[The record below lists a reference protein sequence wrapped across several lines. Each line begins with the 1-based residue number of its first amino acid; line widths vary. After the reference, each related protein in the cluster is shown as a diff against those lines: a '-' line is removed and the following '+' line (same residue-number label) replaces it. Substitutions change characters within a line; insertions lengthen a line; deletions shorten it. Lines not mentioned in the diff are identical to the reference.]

1 MSKYLD
7 PKADL
12 TFKRV
17 FGEHKELTISFLNSL
32 LDFSGDERICSIEY
46 QTPEMLPD
54 TSARKYSIVDVKCTD
69 SLQRQF
75 IVEMQMVWTTDF
87 LKRILHNTTRAYS
100 RQLRKGEDYASCM
113 PVYTLCLLNENL
125 PKDTFKR
132 TERPVLLA
140 ERSPFDC
147 SDFMHVFRLMEEGSP
162 DHVIEGLNIV
172 FVELKKFNPSSVM
185 YKKMMVLWLR
195 YLTEIDENTS
205 DVPAEM
211 LACAEI
217 RQAIDILERS
227 AYTDAQLDSYDD
239 FWDGVRVSLSLDPDY
254 RFKKG
259 LVEGEAVGMK
269 KGEAVGMKKGEAIG
283 MKKGEAI
290 GMKKGEAI
298 GMEKGAKAKAVEMAK
313 ILKRKGVDIDT
324 IALAS
329 GLSPD
334 EINRLPL

>member
-32 LDFSGDERICSIEY
+32 LDFREDERICAIEY

-132 TERPVLLA
+132 TAKSGLIAEDSLLN
-140 ERSPFDC
+140 C
-147 SDFMHVFRLMEEGSP
+147 SDFMHVFRLTEEGNS

-172 FVELKKFNPSSVM
+172 FVELKKFNPSSTM
-185 YKKMMVLWLR
+185 YKKMMILWLR

-205 DVPAEM
+205 DVPEDM

-259 LVEGEAVGMK
+259 LVEGEV
-269 KGEAVGMKKGEAIG
+269 IG

-290 GMKKGEAI
+290 GIKKGEAI
-298 GMEKGAKAKAVEMAK
+298 GVEKGRAEGAKAKAAEMAK
-313 ILKRKGVDIDT
+313 KMLSKGFDKRTV
-324 IALAS
+324 AEMS
-329 GLSPD
+329 GLTI
-334 EINRLPL
+334 EEVERL

>member
-172 FVELKKFNPSSVM
+172 FVELKKFNPSTVM
-185 YKKMMVLWLR
+185 YKKMMVL
-195 YLTEIDENTS
+195 
-205 DVPAEM
+205 
-211 LACAEI
+211 
-217 RQAIDILERS
+217 
-227 AYTDAQLDSYDD
+227 YDD
-239 FWDGVRVSLSLDPDY
+239 DDDDRIMIIICHIVVLLDKVSFCFSQFSDLINPLFIMVRKFQFSYTVN
-254 RFKKG
+254 
-259 LVEGEAVGMK
+259 
-269 KGEAVGMKKGEAIG
+269 
-283 MKKGEAI
+283 
-290 GMKKGEAI
+290 
-298 GMEKGAKAKAVEMAK
+298 
-313 ILKRKGVDIDT
+313 T
-324 IALAS
+324 T
-329 GLSPD
+329 
-334 EINRLPL
+334 

>member
-1 MSKYLD
+1 
-7 PKADL
+7 
-12 TFKRV
+12 
-17 FGEHKELTISFLNSL
+17 
-32 LDFSGDERICSIEY
+32 
-46 QTPEMLPD
+46 
-54 TSARKYSIVDVKCTD
+54 
-69 SLQRQF
+69 
-75 IVEMQMVWTTDF
+75 
-87 LKRILHNTTRAYS
+87 
-100 RQLRKGEDYASCM
+100 
-113 PVYTLCLLNENL
+113 
-125 PKDTFKR
+125 
-132 TERPVLLA
+132 
-140 ERSPFDC
+140 
-147 SDFMHVFRLMEEGSP
+147 MHVFRLMEEGSP

-313 ILKRKGVDIDT
+313 KMLSKGFDKQTV
-324 IALAS
+324 AEMS
-329 GLSPD
+329 GLTVA
-334 EINRLPL
+334 EVERL

>member
-1 MSKYLD
+1 
-7 PKADL
+7 
-12 TFKRV
+12 
-17 FGEHKELTISFLNSL
+17 
-32 LDFSGDERICSIEY
+32 
-46 QTPEMLPD
+46 
-54 TSARKYSIVDVKCTD
+54 
-69 SLQRQF
+69 
-75 IVEMQMVWTTDF
+75 
-87 LKRILHNTTRAYS
+87 
-100 RQLRKGEDYASCM
+100 
-113 PVYTLCLLNENL
+113 
-125 PKDTFKR
+125 
-132 TERPVLLA
+132 
-140 ERSPFDC
+140 
-147 SDFMHVFRLMEEGSP
+147 MEEGSP
-162 DHVIEGLNIV
+162 DHVIEGPNIV

-211 LACAEI
+211 LECAEI

-259 LVEGEAVGMK
+259 LVE
-269 KGEAVGMKKGEAIG
+269 
-283 MKKGEAI
+283 GEAI

>member
-1 MSKYLD
+1 MTK
-7 PKADL
+7 L
-12 TFKRV
+12 TKKN
-17 FGEHKELTISFLNSL
+17 FGPIKTAL
-32 LDFSGDERICSIEY
+32 
-46 QTPEMLPD
+46 
-54 TSARKYSIVDVKCTD
+54 
-69 SLQRQF
+69 
-75 IVEMQMVWTTDF
+75 
-87 LKRILHNTTRAYS
+87 
-100 RQLRKGEDYASCM
+100 
-113 PVYTLCLLNENL
+113 
-125 PKDTFKR
+125 
-132 TERPVLLA
+132 
-140 ERSPFDC
+140 
-147 SDFMHVFRLMEEGSP
+147 
-162 DHVIEGLNIV
+162 
-172 FVELKKFNPSSVM
+172 VELKKFNPSTVV

-269 KGEAVGMKKGEAIG
+269 KGEA
-283 MKKGEAI
+283 I